1 MNKEIEKENRALAV
15 MAKYRVRKGKG
26 QMVNIPEE
34 SFTGDSVRRNDVQY
48 YKPNSGGGYGVRLD

>member
-1 MNKEIEKENRALAV
+1 MNAEIAKENRALAV

-26 QMVNIPEE
+26 KMVNVNEE
-34 SFTGDSVRRNDVQY
+34 YFTGDSVGHNNVQY